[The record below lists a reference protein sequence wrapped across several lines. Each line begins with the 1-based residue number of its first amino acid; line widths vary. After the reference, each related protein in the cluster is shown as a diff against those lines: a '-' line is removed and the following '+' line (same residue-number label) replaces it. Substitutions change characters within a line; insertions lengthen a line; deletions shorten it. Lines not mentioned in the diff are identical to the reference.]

1 MSIWDL
7 VAAPI
12 LHIIDKVV
20 PDKAANDAAK
30 AQLNTLLAQGALQE
44 ELMQLQAV
52 TSAQSDVNKVEAAS
66 ASLFVAGWRPYV
78 GWICGTGLAM
88 TFIVGPIF
96 TWITTLCG
104 HPTPFP
110 KLDDPLLE
118 SILGGMLGLGHV
130 SRTVE
135 KIKGVVGQ
143 H

>member
-1 MSIWDL
+1 MGIWEL

-12 LHIIDKVV
+12 LKIVDKVV
-20 PDKAANDAAK
+20 PDVAARDAFKAKLQEMAA
-30 AQLNTLLAQGALQE
+30 AGALQA
-44 ELMQLQAV
+44 ELLELQAV
-52 TSAQSDVNKVEAAS
+52 TSAQSDVDKVEAAS
-66 ASLFVAGWRPYV
+66 TSLFVAGWRPYV
-78 GWICGTGLAM
+78 GWICGTGLGM
-88 TFIVGPIF
+88 TFIVGPLF

-130 SRTVE
+130 TRTVE
-135 KIKGVVGQ
+135 KVKGVVGN

>member
-1 MSIWDL
+1 MGIWDL

-12 LHIIDKVV
+12 LKIIDKVV
-20 PDKAANDAAK
+20 PDTAARDAFKAKLQEMAA
-30 AQLNTLLAQGALQE
+30 AGALQE
-44 ELMQLQAV
+44 ELLELQSV
-52 TSAQSDVNKVEAAS
+52 TSAQSDVDKVEAAS

-78 GWICGTGLAM
+78 GWICGTGLGM
-88 TFIVGPIF
+88 TFIVGPLF

-130 SRTVE
+130 TRTVE
-135 KIKGVVGQ
+135 KVKGVVGN